1 MIKVYNLY
9 TEKDINAINN
19 ELDNIIE
26 KVNDIK
32 LHTFEPTIDECYKV
46 RDDVK
51 KFVKAKKRII
61 YGGTAWDELI
71 KTKDPNDRIYTDKEC
86 KDVEFYTHK
95 PIEDLVE
102 LSQYLNKKYKYVRVS
117 GAMHPETFT
126 IFVNFSPMCD
136 ITYMPGPIFNSIKK
150 LNVNGF
156 YYIHPSVI
164 LIDILR
170 QYNDPINS
178 YWRLKEK
185 KTFYRA
191 NKILKHFPLELE
203 KGDIKQTN
211 VNKEIIEYV
220 FENIKTINSLIFIL
234 PSFYLNPNSEN
245 IILNNKLIVFTDN
258 YKNDSKLIYSII
270 LKYFASKNILNMVED
285 FIKIEEHVPFFQYW
299 DTRLIFKYEGTPFLE
314 IYGHNQIC
322 IPYHKVYVN
331 KNKID
336 KIIFGLD
343 NLKKSNDYNMIKLG
357 TFIMV
362 LNYYLIDYHY
372 NYIYSKHICND
383 IRIIISSLLQ
393 TREKYLKKNKLT
405 VIDKSPFQE
414 FIIEC
419 YGYTVDPVR
428 EKFLRQHKNK
438 EKGVKI
444 TFSYDPNN
452 EQKPEN
458 IIFKNT
464 SGNINNKGYK
474 WLFQ

>member
-1 MIKVYNLY
+1 
-9 TEKDINAINN
+9 
-19 ELDNIIE
+19 
-26 KVNDIK
+26 
-32 LHTFEPTIDECYKV
+32 
-46 RDDVK
+46 
-51 KFVKAKKRII
+51 
-61 YGGTAWDELI
+61 
-71 KTKDPNDRIYTDKEC
+71 
-86 KDVEFYTHK
+86 
-95 PIEDLVE
+95 
-102 LSQYLNKKYKYVRVS
+102 
-117 GAMHPETFT
+117 
-126 IFVNFSPMCD
+126 
-136 ITYMPGPIFNSIKK
+136 
-150 LNVNGF
+150 
-156 YYIHPSVI
+156 
-164 LIDILR
+164 
-170 QYNDPINS
+170 
-178 YWRLKEK
+178 
-185 KTFYRA
+185 
-191 NKILKHFPLELE
+191 
-203 KGDIKQTN
+203 
-211 VNKEIIEYV
+211 
-220 FENIKTINSLIFIL
+220 
-234 PSFYLNPNSEN
+234 
-245 IILNNKLIVFTDN
+245 
-258 YKNDSKLIYSII
+258 
-270 LKYFASKNILNMVED
+270 MVED